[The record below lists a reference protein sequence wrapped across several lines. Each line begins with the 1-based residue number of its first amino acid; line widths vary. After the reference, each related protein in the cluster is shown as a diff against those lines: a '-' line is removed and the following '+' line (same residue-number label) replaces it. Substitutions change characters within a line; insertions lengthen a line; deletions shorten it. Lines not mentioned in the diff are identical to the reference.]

1 MKIEK
6 ISDIQI
12 KCTLN
17 KQDLNDRELLLSEL
31 AYGSEKARA
40 LFSELLL
47 QASYECGFEAQDVP
61 LMIEAVPMSKDSLV
75 LILTKVTD
83 PEELNVN
90 YSNISTPSSKSAGD
104 KSASFVFGTRA
115 DDILKE
121 TEESK
126 LFPSSDNT
134 GEDPGKP
141 DRFFEEFIKKL
152 NNSLVKNIQRA
163 YCFDSLS
170 QVIRLSDVIAPVYN
184 GVNTLYKITGS
195 ERYCLLIT
203 MSDETP
209 EIFNKVCNICAEYG
223 EAMHTRQVSSIYFDE
238 HYETIIKNKAI
249 QKLKLLSKH

>member
-17 KQDLNDRELLLSEL
+17 KQDLVDRELRISEL

-90 YSNISTPSSKSAGD
+90 YSNISMPAKKNDTEKNLTVSSGLRADEIIQEAAEVRIFPESDNLPPEK
-104 KSASFVFGTRA
+104 RA
-115 DDILKE
+115 DD
-121 TEESK
+121 
-126 LFPSSDNT
+126 FY
-134 GEDPGKP
+134 EDFK
-141 DRFFEEFIKKL
+141 KKL
-152 NNSLVKNIQRA
+152 NASVLKKINKSYL
-163 YCFDSLS
+163 FDSLGH
-170 QVIRLSDVIAPVYN
+170 VIKLANVVSPIYH
-184 GVNTLYKITGS
+184 GENTLYKIPENG
-195 ERYCLLIT
+195 RYCLLLFMGST
-203 MSDETP
+203 KP
-209 EIFNKVCNICAEYG
+209 EQFNKVCNICAEYG
-223 EAMHTRQVSSIYFDE
+223 EPVHTHIKPNVYFDE
-238 HYETIIKNKAI
+238 HYEPIIKRRAI
-249 QKLKLLSKH
+249 QRLTHLSKH